1 VALWRSHRSYLTFFA
16 ANRHVARVSRSP
28 ALSRPK
34 VLSPTHNTSPA
45 THNTSPATHNTSPA
59 THTTTNILGAQ
70 ALSRLLMASCSLTN
84 TRTTYKRCKSPGR
97 QLTRQHRS
105 CLLLWS
111 GWLSTRGNVCHFS
124 PGIGTCEPPR
134 AFTTQLCLFG
144 SSIHPLHQGFR
155 RSPSTQSSRTG

>member
-1 VALWRSHRSYLTFFA
+1 MALWRSHRSYLTFFA

-34 VLSPTHNTSPA
+34 VLSP
-45 THNTSPATHNTSPA
+45 THNTSPA

-105 CLLLWS
+105 CLLLWR